1 MYDIG
6 YIEKYGSGIYLENEL
21 CLKNGNKKPVYEITL
36 NQTKVTF
43 KSQIKEVTVVEI
55 EEKILEGLNERQ
67 RKVIEYIRKS
77 GKITRKEYEK
87 LYKTSE
93 RTANR
98 ELRDLTKKR
107 IIRKRGSGVKFYYGL
122 AS

>member
-21 CLKNGNKKPVYEITL
+21 CLKNGNKKPVYEITSI
-36 NQTKVTF
+36 QTKVIF
-43 KSQIKEVTVVEI
+43 KSQVKDITVVEI
-55 EEKILEGLNERQ
+55 DERILEELNGRQ
-67 RKVIEYIRKS
+67 RKSIDYLRKS
-77 GKITRKEYEK
+77 GKITRMEYEK

-98 ELRDLTKKR
+98 ELKGLVKKG
-107 IIRKRGSGVKFYYGL
+107 IVKKSGSGVKFYYEL